1 MKKALLIIDIQN
13 DYLWEKRLKKFNYD
27 TKNIIN
33 NINKTINDYKEE
45 CDIIYIS
52 HLINNII
59 TNKLL
64 FGFSIKGTEGAKL
77 YKGLNIVSDLKFD
90 KYLSD
95 AFSSKQF
102 ANHMLNNNY
111 EEVLICGLD
120 LCGCVYHTA
129 VGSIKHNYK
138 TTIISSS
145 TACRYPINKKETAV
159 NKLKEIGVKFI

>member
-13 DYLWEKRLKKFNYD
+13 DYLWEKKLKKFNYD

-33 NINKTINDYKEE
+33 NINKTINNYKEE

-59 TNKLL
+59 TNKII

-95 AFSSKQF
+95 AFS
-102 ANHMLNNNY
+102 
-111 EEVLICGLD
+111 
-120 LCGCVYHTA
+120 
-129 VGSIKHNYK
+129 
-138 TTIISSS
+138 
-145 TACRYPINKKETAV
+145 
-159 NKLKEIGVKFI
+159 